1 VHKLPCKQLC
11 KNMTN
16 SRKSVKL
23 EVSGEIV
30 CKVQAVLDDLI
41 LVSYQANNNKVFQGI
56 LLDSTRRYR
65 FMKKNYVVEIFL
77 KGTAQGER
85 MLDCDS

>member
-1 VHKLPCKQLC
+1 
-11 KNMTN
+11 MTN

-41 LVSYQANNNKVFQGI
+41 LVSYQANNNKVFQGV

-65 FMKKNYVVEIFL
+65 FMKKMMFW
-77 KGTAQGER
+77 KFSSRDSPKR
-85 MLDCDS
+85 MDVRL